1 MLTTNI
7 KIEGSGVYC
16 CVYYIE
22 PDVFEEIINVNIQN
36 IPRSRFNL
44 IEKRCS
50 SKQLVSKGFLLTPIK
65 RLLKFL

>member
-1 MLTTNI
+1 MTTNI

-22 PDVFEEIINVNIQN
+22 PDVFEEIINENIQN
-36 IPRSRFNL
+36 IPGSRFNF

-50 SKQLVSKGFLLTPIK
+50 SKQLVNKAYKKNISKQSFL
-65 RLLKFL
+65 